1 MNRVS
6 FDTRHSFSQEVQASG
21 HTADEVLVLEA
32 KDTVNLRAHDGLV
45 LVMVQRH
52 YINRSTI
59 SETKKGACDQ

>member
-6 FDTRHSFSQEVQASG
+6 FDSPHSFPQEGQASG

-32 KDTVNLRAHDGLV
+32 KDAVDFCTHDGLV

-59 SETKKGACDQ
+59 SETKEKYL